1 LEGSFILYDREPMF
15 CNCMPLSKGVCCGY
29 LSLKLMLILIA
40 LVDITIGISAIAI
53 GVIAF
58 VKFDLPLSLIS
69 YVLLNSICLILA
81 LCSLYAIST
90 KRLRLLRF
98 YYAWKCLEVLI
109 IPIFELFIL
118 TLTVKHPSQQLTQ
131 SPSIS
136 YYALVLAKS
145 MIRLYFAYLIFSYF
159 VRLDR
164 GESLLV
170 ENGERRLTKLLD

>member
-40 LVDITIGISAIAI
+40 LVDITIGISAIVI
-53 GVIAF
+53 GVVAF

-69 YVLLNSICLILA
+69 YVLLNSVCLILA
-81 LCSLYAIST
+81 FCSLCAIST

-118 TLTVKHPSQQLTQ
+118 TLTVKHPS
-131 SPSIS
+131 
-136 YYALVLAKS
+136 
-145 MIRLYFAYLIFSYF
+145 
-159 VRLDR
+159 
-164 GESLLV
+164 
-170 ENGERRLTKLLD
+170 